1 MILDSPSIITP
12 TTPTNKSTTPLVLGI
27 TCVKCKRSNVF
38 SPILKA
44 LDKNIKVLVDA
55 MQRINVMQVESEKHR
70 SKIQNRKTK

>member
-1 MILDSPSIITP
+1 
-12 TTPTNKSTTPLVLGI
+12 
-27 TCVKCKRSNVF
+27 VF

-70 SKIQNRKTK
+70 SKIQKRKTK